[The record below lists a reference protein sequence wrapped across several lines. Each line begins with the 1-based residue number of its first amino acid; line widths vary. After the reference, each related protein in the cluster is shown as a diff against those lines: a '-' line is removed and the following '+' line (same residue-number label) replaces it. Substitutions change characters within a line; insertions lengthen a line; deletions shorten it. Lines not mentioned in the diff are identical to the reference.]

1 MKSNNNSI
9 IYVIE
14 NDQVIGLIGVS
25 DIVRNNIHNVIK
37 KLNEKQIDVIM
48 LTGDN
53 WEVANNIGATIG
65 IKHIISDVLPKEKV
79 NVINDL
85 INNGKSVMMVGD
97 GINDAPALAT
107 ATIGVSINSGTD
119 IAGNASDVI
128 LMNDDLSK
136 IIDLMSISK
145 KTITN
150 IKENL
155 FWAFFYNVLMIP
167 IAIGFFKPLGLTM
180 SPMIAGLGM
189 TLSSLF
195 VVFNALRLK
204 RIKKENI

>member
-1 MKSNNNSI
+1 
-9 IYVIE
+9 
-14 NDQVIGLIGVS
+14 
-25 DIVRNNIHNVIK
+25 
-37 KLNEKQIDVIM
+37 M

-53 WEVANNIGATIG
+53 FEVAEIVG
-65 IKHIISDVLPKEKV
+65 IALGINHIISNVLPVDKV
-79 NVINDL
+79 NVIKDL
-85 INNGKSVMMVGD
+85 MKQNKKVMMVGD
-97 GINDAPALAT
+97 GINDAPALASS
-107 ATIGVSINSGTD
+107 TIGVSINSGTD

-136 IIDLMSISK
+136 ITDLITISK
-145 KTITN
+145 RTMKN
-150 IKENL
+150 ILENL

-167 IAIGFFKPLGLTM
+167 IAVGLLKPLGISM

-204 RIKKENI
+204 RIKKEKKNV